1 MLLLCSLTTEPGLY
15 TTDKYS
21 HLLIN
26 ISSYEYAKKKLRLVH
41 PFCRER
47 RHSDLS
53 YASPNGESSL
63 ALGVAL
69 VTSVH
74 I

>member
-26 ISSYEYAKKKLRLVH
+26 IIAYEYEKKKLRLVR
-41 PFCRER
+41 PFCRQKYIFRIIIIYSIYKME
-47 RHSDLS
+47 
-53 YASPNGESSL
+53 PL
-63 ALGVAL
+63 APQLPQA
-69 VTSVH
+69 
-74 I
+74 IEAQ